1 MDKVA
6 EKYYGKKDYWQP
18 RTMPVTVEILEKE
31 EHSLKLKVEGEKH
44 TLFSPLRKELVS
56 DEDVTFA
63 AYRAEHPLLESIILE
78 VKTKTKS
85 PLQAIEEAIER
96 MQQKFTTI
104 KQEFEK
110 AFKRG
115 VIQPE
120 FIQKKKWEAYTERET

>member
-18 RTMPVTVEILEKE
+18 RTMPLTVEILEKK

-63 AYRAEHPLLESIILE
+63 AYRAEHPLLESVILE

-85 PLQAIEEAIER
+85 PLQAIQEAIER
-96 MQQKFTTI
+96 MQQKFNTI
-104 KQEFEK
+104 KQEFQK

-115 VIQPE
+115 VTHPE
-120 FIQKKKWEAYTERET
+120 FIQKKKWEAYTERER